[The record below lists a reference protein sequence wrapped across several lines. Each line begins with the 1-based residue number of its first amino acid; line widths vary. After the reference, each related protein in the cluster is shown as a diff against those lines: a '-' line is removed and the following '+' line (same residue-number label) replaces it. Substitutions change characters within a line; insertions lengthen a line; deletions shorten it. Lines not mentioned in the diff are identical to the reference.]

1 MNDSC
6 ALYPIQEAL
15 IYSQYLG
22 IKTHRFMHDIYNSY
36 SKDVRKLILCK
47 ECQLNRDRTAAMR
60 MARMRQSD
68 KMFGVPNNPFYS
80 TPEQSADSPIDLS
93 LVNMLIG
100 SPDAMQIE
108 LNEDTLAKYKT
119 SLLSLIAGSKNVCLE
134 DISSSRDEL
143 ILNVIAMLFLAQEDK
158 IGGFEQ
164 RENRIWVF

>member
-1 MNDSC
+1 MDSDC
-6 ALYPIQEAL
+6 PLHSIQEAL

-60 MARMRQSD
+60 MARMRQREQMLG
-68 KMFGVPNNPFYS
+68 KPKTPFWA
-80 TPEQSADSPIDLS
+80 TPTESVDAPIDLS

-100 SPDAMQIE
+100 SPEAMQIE
-108 LNEDTLAKYKT
+108 LNEDTLTKYKA
-119 SLLSLIAGSKNVCLE
+119 SLLSLIAKRKNVCLE

-143 ILNVIAMLFLAQEDK
+143 ILNLIAMLFLAQEDK